1 MRSISIKGLVFGVL
15 AIFVID
21 LVGGI
26 TGIFLFAKD
35 MSEESLTLVSKNQ
48 NFLVWSLFVGTFS
61 IVVGGFIAAKIGKLA
76 PYKNAAVIGA
86 LGVAIGILM
95 GVEAP
100 LWFDVA
106 AYLTVVPAAL
116 LGGYF
121 VARKNA

>member
-100 LWFDVA
+100 LWFDVT